1 MRLTPPTNVTFLVA
15 VLLFIVGLIVQIG
28 VADVGDAAANSAFLL
43 VAGGGVLLAAGVVLR
58 RL

>member
-15 VLLFIVGLIVQIG
+15 VMLILVGLVVQIG
-28 VADVGDAAANSAFLL
+28 VAEVGDTAASTAFLL
-43 VAGGGVLLAAGVVLR
+43 VAAGGAMLAAGVVLR